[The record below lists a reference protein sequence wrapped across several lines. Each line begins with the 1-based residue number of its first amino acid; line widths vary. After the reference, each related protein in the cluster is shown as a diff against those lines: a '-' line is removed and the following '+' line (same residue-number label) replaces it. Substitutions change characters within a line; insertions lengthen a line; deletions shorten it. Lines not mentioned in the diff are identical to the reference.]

1 MLNDDVVI
9 IKNIKH
15 IPKNQ
20 RKQFI
25 LVCSLLDI
33 LCKMGIFTE
42 SPEIIK
48 QRYADMIINKR
59 IAD

>member
-15 IPKNQ
+15 IPENQ
-20 RKQFI
+20 RKQFMLI
-25 LVCSLLDI
+25 CSVIDI

-42 SPEIIK
+42 SSEIIK